1 VRQVRFKPHSENCI
15 KSFIFDE
22 VPDKNKLAPFY
33 GPRCTFPNSALVSVN
48 CNASITADTQ
58 VNRLTE
64 LGKCAGIKTYVE
76 KLLHITSQKLATMLA
91 SI

>member
-1 VRQVRFKPHSENCI
+1 MAHGVGLH
-15 KSFIFDE
+15 
-22 VPDKNKLAPFY
+22 
-33 GPRCTFPNSALVSVN
+33 PNSALVNVN
-48 CNASITADTQ
+48 VMCNTSITADTQ